1 MSGDGSGS
9 HHDGRV
15 PDGVPDFTGP
25 AAPEPEFLPCYRHP
39 DRSTGIS
46 CQRCR
51 RPICMSCMQEASVGF
66 HCPDCAGVGKPDT
79 SSDDRPIRGRV
90 LPGGGGGGRGGGG
103 QDRPWSRGSAGRSS
117 AGGGSGSGFLQQLK
131 VSETPVTWGLVAV
144 CLLAA
149 LAGLVSGGR
158 VTGWLALSGASIEAN
173 QWWRLLTFGVTS
185 AGMLGPVINAL
196 VMVLIGRSLEPL
208 LGGARLLAVYLTAC
222 LVGGSLF
229 VIVSQGAPIGI
240 TGMTAGTIG
249 LIAASAA
256 VKLRMGHDIRFDLV
270 LLGLLVVLS
279 FVTGFGS
286 NYWVSQIGGVF
297 GGGGAALI
305 MVFAP
310 AGRRTGVQV
319 AGIVAVWALSIV
331 SVAMATMLG

>member
-9 HHDGRV
+9 HHDGGRV

-25 AAPEPEFLPCYRHP
+25 AAPEPDFLPCYRHP
-39 DRSTGIS
+39 DRNTGIT

-51 RPICMSCMQEASVGF
+51 RPICMACMQDATVGF
-66 HCPDCAGVGKPDT
+66 HCPDCAGVT
-79 SSDDRPIRGRV
+79 
-90 LPGGGGGGRGGGG
+90 
-103 QDRPWSRGSAGRSS
+103 SRGSGRDDRHSGRRDQPERPWTRGASGGRPGGRS
-117 AGGGSGSGFLQQLK
+117 GGTLLERLQ
-131 VSETPVTWGLVAV
+131 VSHTPVTWGLVAV
-144 CLLAA
+144 CVLVA
-149 LAGLVSGGR
+149 LVGLFSGGR
-158 VTGWLALSGASIEAN
+158 VTSLLALSGASVEAN

-185 AGMLGPVINAL
+185 VGLFSPAINAL
-196 VMVLIGRSLEPL
+196 VMVLIGRSLEPA
-208 LGGARLLAVYLTAC
+208 LGGPRFLAVYLTAC

-229 VIVSQGAPIGI
+229 VIVSQGANVGV

-256 VKLRMGHDIRFDLV
+256 AKLRMGHDVRFDLV
-270 LLGLLVVLS
+270 LLGLLIVLS

-286 NYWVSQIGGVF
+286 NYWVSQLGGVL

-310 AGRRTGVQV
+310 AGRRTTVQAVGIGV
-319 AGIVAVWALSIV
+319 VWVLCLV
-331 SVAMATMLG
+331 SVAMATGLG